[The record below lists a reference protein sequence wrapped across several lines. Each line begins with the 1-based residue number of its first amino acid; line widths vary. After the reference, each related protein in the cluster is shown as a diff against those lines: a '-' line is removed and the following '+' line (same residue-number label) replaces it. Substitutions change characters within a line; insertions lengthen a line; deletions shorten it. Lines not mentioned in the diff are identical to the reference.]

1 MGCRLTR
8 TKAKTHEPSHHRHRE
23 ELHFVDEYGQPIT
36 MQVEGRRGRGHRR
49 RQSRCA
55 MECSAPTERHWETL
69 RVMGLMEGDERQ
81 GDSYSAGSV
90 LLEQWDKDMM
100 PYYGHMTVSPDLYST
115 SSRMMMSP
123 DIYPPNGYLPRLSN
137 DQHPGHTYL
146 PSVSYSL
153 DHLDRLDYQVPEM
166 LPYQP
171 NSESCLIGCYNT
183 EEMEPKDFS
192 RQSDYRPPWRSDRFL
207 GYLPLSELDSGLGCG
222 PDSPHHRVAFSEAE
236 TDAMSSLPGHTPSSQ
251 GSSSSSESLISS
263 EPSDSGFHSV
273 STGEHRRL
281 HKIHGSHAHRQ
292 THHLRSG
299 HSPREQRGRWDLES
313 IPETTPMTHSGAPQ
327 ASRCT
332 VGNSTTTTV
341 HFHRAERSPTLPR
354 HRSPPSPSVGC
365 RTEPCQR
372 RALWLEQ
379 QQGGGRLMEAPGRS
393 RTITDLTE
401 GQRRR
406 RASHPIVT
414 NPDRQN
420 SQPDTSSN
428 TMGPRSRASYP
439 SNCHPTSHLSIDRT
453 SLPSH
458 QNALR
463 NSQGANRSREEESL
477 SKSPGSGSSG
487 ASDWRGFQTLGN
499 RTGNSKGSSVP
510 FYSTLGA
517 PQRSPH
523 SPPSPRSRLSNQK
536 SVRNQLLRARAYR
549 LARERSEVTTDE
561 EVRGDGEREGDED
574 GEDGR
579 WAGRYWSRTE
589 RRRHLALSRQH
600 RERRVGAEEQAGG
613 LQGALSSQTVLEL
626 SHMKQNRLRNS
637 KLLDDWTTVEELLTH
652 GTRVESDSQL
662 CPSPLLSVTTV

>member
-8 TKAKTHEPSHHRHRE
+8 NKSKAQDPSLLRHRK

-36 MQVEGRRGRGHRR
+36 MQVEERRGRGHRR
-49 RQSRCA
+49 RRSRCGV
-55 MECSAPTERHWETL
+55 PTEKHWE
-69 RVMGLMEGDERQ
+69 VMRAMGMMEEEEGQR
-81 GDSYSAGSV
+81 GGYNAG
-90 LLEQWDKDMM
+90 
-100 PYYGHMTVSPDLYST
+100 PYYGHMAASPDLYPT
-115 SSRMMMSP
+115 HGHMMMSS
-123 DIYPPNGYLPRLSN
+123 DVYPPNGYLARSSDDHLTNS
-137 DQHPGHTYL
+137 HYL

-153 DHLDRLDYQVPEM
+153 DHLDRLDYQGSDM
-166 LPYQP
+166 PYQP
-171 NSESCLIGCYNT
+171 NSESCLIGRYKSEGVDPQNL
-183 EEMEPKDFS
+183 PRQNDFH
-192 RQSDYRPPWRSDRFL
+192 PHWRSDRAL

-222 PDSPHHRVAFSEAE
+222 PDSPHHRAPFSEAE
-236 TDAMSSLPGHTPSSQ
+236 TDAMSSLPGHTASSQ
-251 GSSSSSESLISS
+251 GSSSSSESLVSS

-281 HKIHGSHAHRQ
+281 HKIHGGQGHRQ
-292 THHLRSG
+292 IHHLRSG

-313 IPETTPMTHSGAPQ
+313 IPETTPVTHSGGPK

-354 HRSPPSPSVGC
+354 HRSPPSPSAGC

-379 QQGGGRLMEAPGRS
+379 QGGKGTMEAPGRS
-393 RTITDLTE
+393 RTITDLSE
-401 GQRRR
+401 GQHRR
-406 RASHPIVT
+406 RASHP
-414 NPDRQN
+414 NMADPNRPQN
-420 SQPDTSSN
+420 SQPGTPNN

-439 SNCHPTSHLSIDRT
+439 SHCHPTSHLSIDRP
-453 SLPSH
+453 SLISH
-458 QNALR
+458 HNQCTNC
-463 NSQGANRSREEESL
+463 REEDSL

-487 ASDWRGFQTLGN
+487 TSDWRGFQTLAN
-499 RTGNSKGSSVP
+499 RTGNPKGSSAP

-517 PQRSPH
+517 PQRSPC
-523 SPPSPRSRLSNQK
+523 SPPSPRSRMSNQK

-549 LARERSEVTTDE
+549 LARERSELTTDE
-561 EVRGDGEREGDED
+561 EMRGEGERGGEEEE

-579 WAGRYWSRTE
+579 WAGRYCSRTE

-600 RERRVGAEEQAGG
+600 RERRGILEEHTGTG
-613 LQGALSSQTVLEL
+613 LQGTLSSQKVLEL
-626 SHMKQNRLRNS
+626 SHLKQNRLRNS

-652 GTRVESDSQL
+652 GTRVESDNQL

>member
-8 TKAKTHEPSHHRHRE
+8 TKAKTHEPSHHHHRE
-23 ELHFVDEYGQPIT
+23 ELHFVDEYGQQIT
-36 MQVEGRRGRGHRR
+36 VQVDGRRGHGHRR
-49 RQSRCA
+49 RRSHCA
-55 MECSAPTERHWETL
+55 IDCSVPSEQHWEAL
-69 RVMGLMEGDERQ
+69 RAMGLMEGEEGQ
-81 GDSYSAGSV
+81 GDGYSTG
-90 LLEQWDKDMM
+90 

-115 SSRMMMSP
+115 NGRMLMSP
-123 DIYPPNGYLPRLSN
+123 DVYTPNGYLPRSLN
-137 DQHPGHTYL
+137 DQHTGNHYL

-153 DHLDRLDYQVPEM
+153 DHLDRLDYQCPEM
-166 LPYQP
+166 VPYQP

-183 EEMEPKDFS
+183 EEMEPDNFP
-192 RQSDYRPPWRSDRFL
+192 RQSDYRPPWRLERPL

-222 PDSPHHRVAFSEAE
+222 PDSPHHRVALSEAE
-236 TDAMSSLPGHTPSSQ
+236 TDAMSSLPGHTASSQ
-251 GSSSSSESLISS
+251 GSSTSSESLISS

-313 IPETTPMTHSGAPQ
+313 IPETTPMTHPGATQ

-354 HRSPPSPSVGC
+354 HCSPSSPSTGC
-365 RTEPCQR
+365 RTEPCRR

-379 QQGGGRLMEAPGRS
+379 QQEAGGMTDVPGRS
-393 RTITDLTE
+393 QTITDLSQ

-406 RASHPIVT
+406 RASHPNVT
-414 NPDRQN
+414 DPNNVKNKLQN
-420 SQPDTSSN
+420 NQPGATSN
-428 TMGPRSRASYP
+428 TMVPGSRASYP
-439 SNCHPTSHLSIDRT
+439 SNGQPTTHLSIDRT
-453 SLPSH
+453 SLANH
-458 QNALR
+458 QNTLR
-463 NSQGANRSREEESL
+463 NSQGSNWSREEDSL
-477 SKSPGSGSSG
+477 PKSPGSGSSG
-487 ASDWRGFQTLGN
+487 LSDWRGFQTLGN
-499 RTGNSKGSSVP
+499 RSGNSKGSSSP

-523 SPPSPRSRLSNQK
+523 SPPSPRSRLSNPK
-536 SVRNQLLRARAYR
+536 SVRNQLLRARAYQ

-561 EVRGDGEREGDED
+561 EVRGGGQRQGEED

-589 RRRHLALSRQH
+589 RRRHLALLRQH
-600 RERRVGAEEQAGG
+600 KERRGGGEEHAGG
-613 LQGALSSQTVLEL
+613 VQGSLSSQTVLEL

>member
-8 TKAKTHEPSHHRHRE
+8 NKAKTHEPSHQRHRE

-36 MQVEGRRGRGHRR
+36 MQVEARRGHGHRR
-49 RQSRCA
+49 RRSRCTT
-55 MECSAPTERHWETL
+55 ECNIPPERHWDAL
-69 RVMGLMEGDERQ
+69 RAMGLMEGEGGQ
-81 GDSYSAGSV
+81 GDAYSAG
-90 LLEQWDKDMM
+90 
-100 PYYGHMTVSPDLYST
+100 PYYGHMTASPDLYSAD
-115 SSRMMMSP
+115 SRMMMSP
-123 DIYPPNGYLPRLSN
+123 DVYNPPNGYLSRSSN
-137 DQHPGHTYL
+137 EQHLGNNYL

-153 DHLDRLDYQVPEM
+153 DHLDRLDYQGPEM

-183 EEMEPKDFS
+183 EEMEPNHFP
-192 RQSDYRPPWRSDRFL
+192 RQSDYQPPWRSDRLL

-222 PDSPHHRVAFSEAE
+222 PDSPHHRMVLSEAE
-236 TDAMSSLPGHTPSSQ
+236 TDAMSSLPGHTPSSP
-251 GSSSSSESLISS
+251 GSSSSSESLLSS

-313 IPETTPMTHSGAPQ
+313 IPETTPMAHSGAPQ

-354 HRSPPSPSVGC
+354 HRSLASPSAGC

-379 QQGGGRLMEAPGRS
+379 QQGGSRRFDAAGRS
-393 RTITDLTE
+393 QTITDLSA
-401 GQRRR
+401 GQRAR
-406 RASHPIVT
+406 RASHPNT
-414 NPDRQN
+414 ADPTAPRD
-420 SQPDTSSN
+420 SPPGAPSN
-428 TMGPRSRASYP
+428 TLGPRSRASYP
-439 SNCHPTSHLSIDRT
+439 SNCHPSNQLSIDRT
-453 SLPSH
+453 SLTNQSAP
-458 QNALR
+458 R
-463 NSQGANRSREEESL
+463 NSREDSL
-477 SKSPGSGSSG
+477 SKSPGSSSG
-487 ASDWRGFQTLGN
+487 ASDWRGFSTLGT
-499 RTGNSKGSSVP
+499 RPSHAAAKGP
-510 FYSTLGA
+510 AAPCYSTLGA
-517 PQRSPH
+517 PQHPPR

-561 EVRGDGEREGDED
+561 EVRGDAEEGGENAAA
-574 GEDGR
+574 EDGR

-600 RERRVGAEEQAGG
+600 RERRGGAGGEEAGGGG
-613 LQGALSSQTVLEL
+613 LQQALSSQTLLEL
-626 SHMKQNRLRNS
+626 SHRKQNRLRNS

>member
-8 TKAKTHEPSHHRHRE
+8 TKAKTREPSRHRHRE
-23 ELHFVDEYGQPIT
+23 QLHFVDEYGQPIT
-36 MQVEGRRGRGHRR
+36 VQVEDKRGRGHRR
-49 RQSRCA
+49 RRSRCA
-55 MECSAPTERHWETL
+55 IECSTPTERHWEAL
-69 RVMGLMEGDERQ
+69 RAMGLMEGEEGQ
-81 GDSYSAGSV
+81 GDAYGAG
-90 LLEQWDKDMM
+90 
-100 PYYGHMTVSPDLYST
+100 PYYGHMTVSPDLYPANSHI
-115 SSRMMMSP
+115 MMSP
-123 DIYPPNGYLPRLSN
+123 DVYPPNGYLPTSSS
-137 DQHPGHTYL
+137 DQHPGNNYL

-153 DHLDRLDYQVPEM
+153 DHLDRLEYQGPEM
-166 LPYQP
+166 MPCQP
-171 NSESCLIGCYNT
+171 NSESCLIGCYSS
-183 EEMEPKDFS
+183 EEVEPKGFP
-192 RQSDYRPPWRSDRFL
+192 RQSDYHPPWRSERPL

-222 PDSPHHRVAFSEAE
+222 PDSPHHRVALSEAE

-281 HKIHGSHAHRQ
+281 HKIHGSHTHRQ
-292 THHLRSG
+292 AHHIRTG

-313 IPETTPMTHSGAPQ
+313 IPETASMTHSGAPQ
-327 ASRCT
+327 ASRCS
-332 VGNSTTTTV
+332 VGNSTTTMV

-354 HRSPPSPSVGC
+354 HCSPPSPSSGC

-379 QQGGGRLMEAPGRS
+379 QQQQMGAGRTIEAPGRS
-393 RTITDLTE
+393 RTITDLSE
-401 GQRRR
+401 GHQRR
-406 RASHPIVT
+406 RASHPNMADPNALRNT
-414 NPDRQN
+414 HQKSHPG
-420 SQPDTSSN
+420 TTSN
-428 TMGPRSRASYP
+428 TMAPRSRASYP
-439 SNCHPTSHLSIDRT
+439 SNCHPTSHLSIDRPSMT
-453 SLPSH
+453 SH
-458 QNALR
+458 QTTLR
-463 NSQGANRSREEESL
+463 TIQCSNRSREEDSL

-487 ASDWRGFQTLGN
+487 VSEWRGFQTLG
-499 RTGNSKGSSVP
+499 SHSEKPKSP
-510 FYSTLGA
+510 CMPHYSTLGA
-517 PQRSPH
+517 PQRSSR

-536 SVRNQLLRARAYR
+536 SVRNQMLKARAYR

-561 EVRGDGEREGDED
+561 EIRGEGAREGEEE

-579 WAGRYWSRTE
+579 LAGRYWSRTE

-600 RERRVGAEEQAGG
+600 RERRGGGEELVGGC
-613 LQGALSSQTVLEL
+613 QGALSSQTVLEL

>member
-8 TKAKTHEPSHHRHRE
+8 TKVSDLLQAKTHEPSHHRQRE

-36 MQVEGRRGRGHRR
+36 MQLDSRRSHRR
-49 RQSRCA
+49 QPSRCA
-55 MECSAPTERHWETL
+55 IECNVPTERHWDAL
-69 RVMGLMEGDERQ
+69 RAMRLMEGEEGQ
-81 GDSYSAGSV
+81 GDSYNAG
-90 LLEQWDKDMM
+90 
-100 PYYGHMTVSPDLYST
+100 PYYGHMTMSPDMYSAN
-115 SSRMMMSP
+115 SRMMMSP
-123 DIYPPNGYLPRLSN
+123 DVYPPNGYVSRGSN
-137 DQHPGHTYL
+137 DQHPGNNYL

-153 DHLDRLDYQVPEM
+153 DHLDRLDYQGPEM
-166 LPYQP
+166 YQP

-183 EEMEPKDFS
+183 EEMEPKNFP
-192 RQSDYRPPWRSDRFL
+192 RQSDYRPPWRPDRPL

-222 PDSPHHRVAFSEAE
+222 PDSPHHRMALSEAE

-251 GSSSSSESLISS
+251 GSSSSSESLLSS

-281 HKIHGSHAHRQ
+281 HKIHGSHAQRQ
-292 THHLRSG
+292 THLRPG

-313 IPETTPMTHSGAPQ
+313 IPEATLMTHPGAPQ
-327 ASRCT
+327 SSCCT
-332 VGNSTTTTV
+332 
-341 HFHRAERSPTLPR
+341 
-354 HRSPPSPSVGC
+354 VGC

-379 QQGGGRLMEAPGRS
+379 QQGGSGAIETPGRS
-393 RTITDLTE
+393 RTITDLSE

-406 RASHPIVT
+406 RASHP
-414 NPDRQN
+414 NMPDPDRLVN
-420 SQPDTSSN
+420 SQPGAASN
-428 TMGPRSRASYP
+428 TLGPRSRASYP
-439 SNCHPTSHLSIDRT
+439 SNCHPSSPLSSHLSIDRT
-453 SLPSH
+453 SLSTH
-458 QNALR
+458 QNAMR
-463 NSQGANRSREEESL
+463 SSQGTSRSREADSL

-487 ASDWRGFQTLGN
+487 VSDWRGFQTLGN
-499 RTGNSKGSSVP
+499 HTGNPKGSSVP

-517 PQRSPH
+517 PQQSPC

-561 EVRGDGEREGDED
+561 EVRGEGEREGDNE

-579 WAGRYWSRTE
+579 WAGRYWNRTE

-600 RERRVGAEEQAGG
+600 RERRGGGDEQAGG
-613 LQGALSSQTVLEL
+613 VQGSLSSQTVLEL

-652 GTRVESDSQL
+652 GTRVETDSQL

>member
-1 MGCRLTR
+1 MGCRLTK
-8 TKAKTHEPSHHRHRE
+8 TKAKTHKPAQQHQHRE

-36 MQVEGRRGRGHRR
+36 MQVEARREHGHRR
-49 RQSRCA
+49 RRSRCGP
-55 MECSAPTERHWETL
+55 EFSVPTERHWEAL
-69 RVMGLMEGDERQ
+69 RAMGLMEGEGGQ
-81 GDSYSAGSV
+81 GDGYTAG
-90 LLEQWDKDMM
+90 
-100 PYYGHMTVSPDLYST
+100 PYYGHMAVSPDLYSAN
-115 SSRMMMSP
+115 SHMMMS
-123 DIYPPNGYLPRLSN
+123 DVYPPNGYLPISSN
-137 DQHPGHTYL
+137 DQHQGNSYL

-153 DHLDRLDYQVPEM
+153 DHLDRLDYQTPEM

-183 EEMEPKDFS
+183 EEMEPNHFS
-192 RQSDYRPPWRSDRFL
+192 RQQDYQPPWRSDRHL

-222 PDSPHHRVAFSEAE
+222 PDSPHHRAALSEAE
-236 TDAMSSLPGHTPSSQ
+236 TDAMSSLPGHTASSQ

-313 IPETTPMTHSGAPQ
+313 IPETTQMTHSGAPQ

-354 HRSPPSPSVGC
+354 HRSPPSPSIGC
-365 RTEPCQR
+365 HTEPCQR

-379 QQGGGRLMEAPGRS
+379 QQHGGGRIEVPVRS
-393 RTITDLTE
+393 RTITDLSE
-401 GQRRR
+401 SQRPR
-406 RASHPIVT
+406 RASHPNMADPNIL
-414 NPDRQN
+414 QN
-420 SQPDTSSN
+420 SQPRAASS
-428 TMGPRSRASYP
+428 TLGPRSRASYP
-439 SNCHPTSHLSIDRT
+439 SNSRPTSHHLSIDRT
-453 SLPSH
+453 SMINQ
-458 QNALR
+458 QNILR
-463 NSQGANRSREEESL
+463 NSKRMSRSREEDYL

-487 ASDWRGFQTLGN
+487 ASDWRGFQTLGS
-499 RTGNSKGSSVP
+499 RPGMPTAPSVP
-510 FYSTLGA
+510 YYSTLGA
-517 PQRSPH
+517 PQHHPR

-561 EVRGDGEREGDED
+561 DVRGEGDRERD
-574 GEDGR
+574 DNGEDGR

-589 RRRHLALSRQH
+589 RRRHVALSRQH
-600 RERRVGAEEQAGG
+600 RERRGGEEHGGG
-613 LQGALSSQTVLEL
+613 LQGSLSSQTVLEL
-626 SHMKQNRLRNS
+626 SHMKQNRLRNR

>member
-8 TKAKTHEPSHHRHRE
+8 TKAKAHEPSHHQHRE
-23 ELHFVDEYGQPIT
+23 ELHFVDEYGQQIT
-36 MQVEGRRGRGHRR
+36 VQVEGRRGHAHRR
-49 RQSRCA
+49 RRSHCA
-55 MECSAPTERHWETL
+55 IECSVPTERHWEAL
-69 RVMGLMEGDERQ
+69 RAMGLMEGEEGQ
-81 GDSYSAGSV
+81 GDGYSAG
-90 LLEQWDKDMM
+90 
-100 PYYGHMTVSPDLYST
+100 PYYGHMTVSPDLYPT
-115 SSRMMMSP
+115 NGRMMMSP
-123 DIYPPNGYLPRLSN
+123 DVYTPNGYLPRSLN
-137 DQHPGHTYL
+137 DQHPGNHYL

-153 DHLDRLDYQVPEM
+153 DHLDRLDYQGPEM
-166 LPYQP
+166 VSYQP

-183 EEMEPKDFS
+183 EEMDPKNFP
-192 RQSDYRPPWRSDRFL
+192 RQSDYRPPWRSERPL

-222 PDSPHHRVAFSEAE
+222 PDSPHHRVALSEAE

-281 HKIHGSHAHRQ
+281 HKIHGSHGHRQ

-313 IPETTPMTHSGAPQ
+313 IPETTPMSHSGAPQ

-354 HRSPPSPSVGC
+354 HCSPSSPSIGC
-365 RTEPCQR
+365 RTEPCRR

-379 QQGGGRLMEAPGRS
+379 QQHEAVGMTDVPGRS
-393 RTITDLTE
+393 QTITDLSE

-406 RASHPIVT
+406 RASHPNVT
-414 NPDRQN
+414 DPNTLKTKLQN
-420 SQPDTSSN
+420 SQPGAASN

-439 SNCHPTSHLSIDRT
+439 SNGHPTTHLSIDRS
-453 SLPSH
+453 SLTNH
-458 QNALR
+458 QNTLR
-463 NSQGANRSREEESL
+463 NSQGSNWSREEDSL
-477 SKSPGSGSSG
+477 PKSPGSGSSG
-487 ASDWRGFQTLGN
+487 VSDWRGFQTLGN
-499 RTGNSKGSSVP
+499 RTGNSKGSSSS

-517 PQRSPH
+517 PQGSPR
-523 SPPSPRSRLSNQK
+523 SPPSPRFRPSNPK
-536 SVRNQLLRARAYR
+536 SVRNQLLRARAYQ

-561 EVRGDGEREGDED
+561 EVRGGGERQGEEE

-579 WAGRYWSRTE
+579 YAGRYWSRTE
-589 RRRHLALSRQH
+589 RRRHLALLRQH
-600 RERRVGAEEQAGG
+600 KERRGGGEEHAGG
-613 LQGALSSQTVLEL
+613 VQGSLSSQTVLEL

-652 GTRVESDSQL
+652 GTRVESDNQL

>member
-1 MGCRLTR
+1 MTSLL
-8 TKAKTHEPSHHRHRE
+8 PLHR
-23 ELHFVDEYGQPIT
+23 
-36 MQVEGRRGRGHRR
+36 
-49 RQSRCA
+49 
-55 MECSAPTERHWETL
+55 
-69 RVMGLMEGDERQ
+69 
-81 GDSYSAGSV
+81 
-90 LLEQWDKDMM
+90 
-100 PYYGHMTVSPDLYST
+100 PYYGHMTVSPDLYT
-115 SSRMMMSP
+115 ANSRMMMSP
-123 DIYPPNGYLPRLSN
+123 DGYAPNGYLARSN
-137 DQHPGHTYL
+137 DQHPGNSYL

-153 DHLDRLDYQVPEM
+153 DHLDRLDYQAPEM

-171 NSESCLIGCYNT
+171 SSESCLIGCYNT
-183 EEMEPKDFS
+183 EEMESNHFQ
-192 RQSDYRPPWRSDRFL
+192 RQSEYCPPWRSDRHL

-222 PDSPHHRVAFSEAE
+222 PDSPNHRMLLSEAE

-281 HKIHGSHAHRQ
+281 HKIHGNHAHRQ

-313 IPETTPMTHSGAPQ
+313 IPETTPMTHSGTPQ

-379 QQGGGRLMEAPGRS
+379 QQGGGRTTEAPGRS
-393 RTITDLTE
+393 RTITDLSE

-406 RASHPIVT
+406 RASHPNT
-414 NPDRQN
+414 TDPNTQQN
-420 SQPDTSSN
+420 SLQTSQPGNANGTP
-428 TMGPRSRASYP
+428 GPRSRASYP
-439 SNCHPTSHLSIDRT
+439 SNCHSTSHLSLDRT
-453 SLPSH
+453 SLTNQ
-458 QNALR
+458 QNSLR
-463 NSQGANRSREEESL
+463 SSRGSTRSREDDSL

-487 ASDWRGFQTLGN
+487 TSDWRGIQTLGN
-499 RTGNSKGSSVP
+499 RTSNPKGPSGP
-510 FYSTLGA
+510 LYSTLGA
-517 PQRSPH
+517 PQCSPR
-523 SPPSPRSRLSNQK
+523 SPPSPRSRLSNPK

-561 EVRGDGEREGDED
+561 EVRGGDRGGGEDGDE
-574 GEDGR
+574 GR
-579 WAGRYWSRTE
+579 WAGRYWNRTE

-600 RERRVGAEEQAGG
+600 RERRVGGEEHGGG

-652 GTRVESDSQL
+652 GTRVESDNQL